1 VKPSQ
6 PLDPRILEALEG
18 ATHLQLY
25 QLGAVIDHM
34 LADPRRSLAAR
45 AALNLGQAVCFVD
58 HRDGQMR
65 LGKIIA
71 FKDTRAT
78 VLEEGVRRTW
88 KIPCVAM
95 EGFFAADREDARTG
109 YEPPP
114 EPAAPPSPARGF
126 QQGDTVTFQDRDGRT
141 VTGLVV
147 RLNRQTASIA
157 TGDGGKWRVPFGM
170 LRHVINI

>member
-1 VKPSQ
+1 M
-6 PLDPRILEALEG
+6 LDALEG
-18 ATHLQLY
+18 ATNLQLY
-25 QLGAVIDHM
+25 QLGVVIERM
-34 LADPRRSLAAR
+34 LADPRRSGAAR
-45 AALNLGQAVCFVD
+45 AALHLGQAVRFVD

-95 EGFFAADREDARTG
+95 EGHVAADREHPGAG

-114 EPAAPPSPARGF
+114 EPAAPPSPSRGF
-126 QQGDTVTFQDRDGRT
+126 QQGDRVTFQDRDGCT
-141 VTGLVV
+141 VTGVV
-147 RLNRQTASIA
+147 LRLNRQTASIA
-157 TGDGGKWRVPFGM
+157 TGDGGKWRVPFDM
-170 LRHVINI
+170 LRHVIDI